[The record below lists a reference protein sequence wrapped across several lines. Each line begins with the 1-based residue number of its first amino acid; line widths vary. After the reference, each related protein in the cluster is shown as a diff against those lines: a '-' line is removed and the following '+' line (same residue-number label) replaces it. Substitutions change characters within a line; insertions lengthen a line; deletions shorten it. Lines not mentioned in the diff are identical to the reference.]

1 MRRIWARYPTWIP
14 LKSIA
19 ADSQNLLSCAAIQQF
34 NFPQFSP
41 IFPQVLHCCRSSKA
55 QPLPSHAFG
64 RSVYSPAKAGALGG
78 VMTPVR
84 SRHAWQHLEHDPEKL
99 VLGLDPSM
107 DTGFPPSRSPP
118 MRGRCHVYTPLRR
131 AKQGRKKS
139 CASRL
144 AIRTITTIRPI
155 TIGEER
161 LAIAAARPHRGRQV
175 SKNSFAVAGDEARMT
190 TGRFSIGLPA
200 RG

>member
-1 MRRIWARYPTWIP
+1 MRCNPAV
-14 LKSIA
+14 
-19 ADSQNLLSCAAIQQF
+19 
-34 NFPQFSP
+34 QFSP
-41 IFPQVLHCCRSSKA
+41 IFPNFPTSVAL
-55 QPLPSHAFG
+55 LPVEQGPATAEPCIRPQRLLAGEGG
-64 RSVYSPAKAGALGG
+64 RVGGRYDAGA
-78 VMTPVR
+78 V
-84 SRHAWQHLEHDPEKL
+84 RHAWQHLEHDPEKL

-161 LAIAAARPHRGRQV
+161 PAIAAARPHRGRQV